1 RRSTQTAV
9 AFHSGYVRTGGLRF
23 SASAYRRLTTL
34 ALRRMTMPRWDL
46 ALRQQAS
53 LPHISTQGD
62 AAINE
67 NARHVAGRCRLLWTF
82 ASYGFSWRGFNTA
95 KQANPKLARGFVLQ
109 GCEAVE
115 GPVVGASPAAFEI
128 LRALLSDRLGP
139 IAVTG
144 GLVGRAVAGLADDQ
158 AFADAYRSAAQTVLA
173 EIGG

>member
-1 RRSTQTAV
+1 MLSRALDTRSPRLRVRFQCFRPLLRRQRGYPHRLGQVVLHKKARRSTQTAV

-128 LRALLSDRLGP
+128 LRALL
-139 IAVTG
+139 
-144 GLVGRAVAGLADDQ
+144 
-158 AFADAYRSAAQTVLA
+158 
-173 EIGG
+173 